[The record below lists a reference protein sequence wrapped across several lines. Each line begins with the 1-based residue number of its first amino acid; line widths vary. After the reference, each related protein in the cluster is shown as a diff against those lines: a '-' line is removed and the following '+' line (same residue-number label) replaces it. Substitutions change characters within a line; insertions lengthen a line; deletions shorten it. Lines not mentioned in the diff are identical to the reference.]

1 MLEQDPP
8 PQASQQEKQ
17 WFAMSAT
24 YGRELKAKTFLEQ
37 ENIECFVPMRYEI
50 QKDKKQTTT
59 RKLVSAI
66 NNLIFVNTT
75 RRHIQDVKSRLNYL
89 HYLIKTVEGRNI
101 PITVPEPQMQQFITV
116 CNTYNDKLRYLS
128 PDEVNLQKGTRV
140 KIIGGVFDGVEGTF
154 VKVATRRK
162 KEVVIMVEGIIGVML
177 THITDGYIQVL
188 D

>member
-1 MLEQDPP
+1 MTNGTYPNTP
-8 PQASQQEKQ
+8 Q

-24 YGRELKAKTFLEQ
+24 YARELKAKEFFEK
-37 ENIECFVPMRYEI
+37 EKIECFVPMRYEI
-50 QKDKKQTTT
+50 SKDSKHNAI
-59 RKLVSAI
+59 RRLVPAI
-66 NNLIFVNTT
+66 NNLIFVHTT
-75 RRHIQDVKSRLNYL
+75 RSQIQALKSQIPYL
-89 HYLIKTVEGRNI
+89 HYLIKTIDAKNI

-140 KIIGGVFDGVEGTF
+140 KIIGGAFDGVEGTF